1 MAGVCSNTTL
11 TIAYMNIRGQTGLD
25 VSKQLQIENFIKSY
39 RIDIL
44 NCQEIN
50 VLENSFSQCEYIGE
64 TLENLRRINLVHRI
78 PPVE

>member
-1 MAGVCSNTTL
+1 
-11 TIAYMNIRGQTGLD
+11 MNIRGQTGLD

-50 VLENSFSQCEYIGE
+50 VLEDSFSQCEYITSSYNIITNNAQNKYG
-64 TLENLRRINLVHRI
+64 TLTQKM
-78 PPVE
+78 